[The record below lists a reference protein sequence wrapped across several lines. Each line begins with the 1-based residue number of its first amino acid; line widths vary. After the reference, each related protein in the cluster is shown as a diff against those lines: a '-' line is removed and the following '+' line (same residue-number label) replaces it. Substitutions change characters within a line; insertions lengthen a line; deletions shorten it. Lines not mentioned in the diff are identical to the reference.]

1 MLIIKPYQYVEPV
14 LMKVVVLISING
26 GVTKDLLIGTNDQIE
41 REAINQAKALGCQW
55 HIEHCPTLSLNTVDL
70 REFNLIKVLTL

>member
-14 LMKVVVLISING
+14 LMKVVVLTSTNG
-26 GVTKDLLIGTNDQIE
+26 GVTKDLLIGTSDQIK
-41 REAINQAKALGCQW
+41 REANKQAKALGCEW
-55 HIEHCPTLSLNTVDL
+55 HIVHCPTLALNTVDL

>member
-1 MLIIKPYQYVEPV
+1 MLIIKAFQYVEPV

-26 GVTKDLLIGTNDQIE
+26 GVTKDLLIGTDDQIE
-41 REAINQAKALGCQW
+41 REATKQAKALGCEW
-55 HIEHCPTLSLNTVDL
+55 HIEHCPTLALNTVDP